1 VVTGQD
7 CLTYIRSSFEIW
19 SPDEPTDPAGT
30 YNLVKGKDLRFKPV
44 RGEQSL
50 KLLDEG
56 AFAARQVRDN
66 KPDQVLKDF

>member
-1 VVTGQD
+1 
-7 CLTYIRSSFEIW
+7 
-19 SPDEPTDPAGT
+19 
-30 YNLVKGKDLRFKPV
+30 VKGKDLRFKPV